1 MSLDIQWQWL
11 AFEALSRDQLYELLR
26 LRSEVFVVEQ
36 NCVFQDMDNL
46 DQQAMHLLG
55 VRVAA
60 GSAQVKEEPAQ
71 RAGLTELREQS
82 PLPPSLPGGSVG
94 QTKTELIAYVRCF
107 PAGVTFD
114 EASIGRVVTKP
125 DARGGGLGHLLMAE
139 AVKALQAEWGA
150 QPIRIGAQAHLKSFY
165 ERHGF
170 VDVGKPYI
178 EDGIPH
184 LEMLRGA

>member
-11 AFEALSRDQLYELLR
+11 AFDVLSRDQLYELLR

-36 NCVFQDMDNL
+36 NCVFLDMDGL
-46 DQQAMHLLG
+46 DDKAMHLLG
-55 VRVAA
+55 VRAAA
-60 GSAQVKEEPAQ
+60 GSAPCPPPALQ
-71 RAGLTELREQS
+71 APPLPTQN
-82 PLPPSLPGGSVG
+82 PLPPKLLGELVG
-94 QTKTELIAYVRCF
+94 RAKTELVAYVRCF

-139 AVKALQAEWGA
+139 AVKALEGEWDP
-150 QPIRIGAQAHLKSFY
+150 QPIRIGAQAHLKAFY

-178 EDGIPH
+178 EDNIPH